1 MAKVKQRPVKKKPG
15 KREQEKFHFP
25 FGRTNYLIL
34 GVGVLLLIVG
44 FVFMALPDD
53 PDAFM
58 TLTLAPIILVFS
70 FLIVI
75 PIGIMYREKN
85 GEQK

>member
-1 MAKVKQRPVKKKPG
+1 MAKVKQRPAKKKPG
-15 KREQEKFHFP
+15 KREQEKFHLP
-25 FGRTNYLIL
+25 LGRTNYLIL

-85 GEQK
+85 ADQK